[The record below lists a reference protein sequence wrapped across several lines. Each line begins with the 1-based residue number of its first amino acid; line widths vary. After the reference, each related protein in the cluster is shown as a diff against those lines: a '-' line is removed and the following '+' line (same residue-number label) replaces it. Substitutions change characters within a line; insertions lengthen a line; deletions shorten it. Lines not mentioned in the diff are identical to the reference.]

1 MSKNTGKHLTRSASA
16 GFAMIGLALC
26 SGSYANGQ
34 VAKEIIVTGT
44 RIKQTNLLAS
54 SPITSLTNEDIA
66 TRGVTRIE
74 DLINGLPQ
82 VFAGQ
87 GSNISNGATG
97 IATANLRGLGSSR
110 TLVLIDGRR
119 MASGTVNQVAA
130 DLNQIPAA
138 LVKNIDVLTGGA
150 GAVYGSDALAGVV
163 NFQMER
169 DFEGIRLDAQI
180 GAYQHNNDNQFFR
193 SILETSDNLSA
204 PMVENQLDGATKDFT
219 LVYGHNFKNGKGNI
233 TTYLGYRSAKEI
245 RQDARDFSGCFLIN
259 GLQSGGPITCRG
271 SLISARGLF
280 TNGAFDTSNFLFSLD
295 PDADNEFQRVTLS
308 GQAGLPAAP
317 RFNFTPDNFFQRP
330 DERYTA
336 GIFAHYDLS
345 PRDEIYADFMFADD
359 LSIAQIAP
367 SGNFFNTDLISCDN
381 PFLSDQQRDI
391 ICTNRGFGPTDNA
404 DLLIG
409 RRNVEGGP
417 RRSRLHHKSYRAVLG
432 IRGEFRSLLGFEYDV
447 SAQHSVADLSET
459 LENGLSISRLQRA
472 LLATTDAAGNPVC
485 DSVLDG
491 TDPDCVPIDYFSA
504 DGVTQAAV
512 DYVSTQGQQGG
523 LYKQTILLANISGN
537 LGSYGVQIP
546 GTSSGAKIILGSE
559 YRKDYYRM
567 DTDPRLI
574 SGDVAGVVGG
584 SQVDIFGAFDSL
596 EAFGELQ
603 LPLLENKPLAK
614 DMVFKGAYRYAD
626 NSLSGGASIYSAG
639 GIWQVN
645 DALRFRGQYQRAVR
659 VANAIELFLPTSAR
673 VFNFSSGDPCA
684 GAAPRATLAQCANSG
699 VTAAQYGNILVNPSG
714 QFNALKGGNPNL
726 NPEKSDTFT
735 IGAIIQMSG
744 PFEGFTISA
753 DYFDITVNDFI
764 GTADPIQSIDNCV
777 FDGTPLF
784 CNLIN
789 RDPASGS
796 LWLSDSGFI
805 EANNTNIG
813 SLFTS
818 GIDINASY
826 DTELPANLGGIGLTL
841 TGTYLYDLIEQTFP
855 GGPKIDCV
863 GFYGS
868 SCGTPNPRWRHI
880 ASLNWQTDY
889 NIDARFSWRHFAN
902 VKADPSLN
910 AAIGSFDEQ
919 LGAVDYFDLA
929 LTYRGL
935 DNATIRVGINNI
947 FDREPP
953 ISTSVGAGL
962 GNGNT
967 FPQVY
972 DALGRFLFARV
983 TLDY

>member
-16 GFAMIGLALC
+16 GFAMVGLALF

-54 SPITSLTNEDIA
+54 SPITSLSNEDIA

-74 DLINGLPQ
+74 DLINELPQ
-82 VFAGQ
+82 VFAAQ
-87 GSNISNGATG
+87 GSNISSRATG
-97 IATANLRGLGSSR
+97 IATVDLRGLGSSR

-169 DFEGIRLDAQI
+169 DFEGLRLDMQI
-180 GAYQHNNDNQFFR
+180 GAYQHNNNNQLFR
-193 SILETSDNLSA
+193 SLLEASDFLSPSMTA
-204 PMVENQLDGATKDFT
+204 NQLDGATKDFT
-219 LVYGHNFKNGKGNI
+219 LVYGHNFENGKGNI
-233 TTYLGYRSAKEI
+233 TAYLGYRSAKEI
-245 RQDARDFSGCFLIN
+245 RQDARDFSSCTVDGGLDN
-259 GLQSGGPITCRG
+259 GGLTACTG
-271 SLISARGLF
+271 SIVSASGLF
-280 TNGAFDTSNFLFSLD
+280 TDGSFDVANFLFALD
-295 PDADNEFQRVTLS
+295 PVTGSDFQRVTLF
-308 GQAGLPAAP
+308 GQAGLPDVS
-317 RFNFTPDNFFQRP
+317 RFNFNPDNFLQRP

-345 PRDEIYADFMFADD
+345 PRDEIYTDFMYADD

-367 SGNFFNTDLISCDN
+367 SANFFNTDRISCDN

-404 DLLIG
+404 DLVFSQ
-409 RRNVEGGP
+409 RNVDGGP
-417 RRSRLHHKSYRAVLG
+417 RRFRLHHKSYRAVLG

-447 SAQHSVADLSET
+447 SAQHSSANLSET
-459 LENGLSISRLQRA
+459 FENALSISRLQRA
-472 LLATTDAAGNPVC
+472 LLATTDASGNPVC

-491 TDPDCVPIDYFSA
+491 TDPDCVPINYFSLG
-504 DGVTQAAV
+504 GVTQAAL
-512 DYVSTQGQQGG
+512 DYVSAQNQQGG
-523 LYKQTILLANISGN
+523 FYKQTILLATISGN
-537 LGSYGVQIP
+537 LGTYGIQIP

-559 YRKDYYRM
+559 YRKDDYRL
-567 DTDPRLI
+567 DTDAGLA
-574 SGDVAGVVGG
+574 SGDVAGFSRPSVGV
-584 SQVDIFGAFDSL
+584 SGAFDSL

-614 DMVFKGAYRYAD
+614 DVVFKGAYRYAD
-626 NSLSGGASIYSAG
+626 NSLSGGANIYSAG

-645 DALRFRGQYQRAVR
+645 DVLRFRGQYQRAIR
-659 VANAIELFLPTSAR
+659 VANAIELFLPTSTS
-673 VFNFSSGDPCA
+673 FFSSGSGDPCA

-699 VTAAQYGNILVNPSG
+699 VTAAQYGNIDANPLR
-714 QFNALKGGNPNL
+714 QFNVLSGGNPNL
-726 NPEKSDTFT
+726 TPEKSDTFT
-735 IGAIIQMSG
+735 IGAIVQM
-744 PFEGFTISA
+744 PAPLEGLTISV

-764 GTADPIQSIDNCV
+764 GTANPIQSINNCV
-777 FDGTPLF
+777 FDGDPLF

-789 RDPASGS
+789 RDPVSGS
-796 LWLSDSGFI
+796 LWLNDKSFI
-805 EANNTNIG
+805 EANNINTG
-813 SLFTS
+813 FLFTS

-826 DTELPANLGGIGLTL
+826 NAELPVNLGGLSLTL
-841 TGTYLYDLIEQTFP
+841 TGTYLNDLIEQSFP
-855 GGPKIDCV
+855 KDPKINCV
-863 GFYGS
+863 GFYGNN
-868 SCGTPNPRWRHI
+868 CGTPKPRWRHI
-880 ASLNWQTDY
+880 ASLNWQT
-889 NIDARFSWRHFAN
+889 NHNVNARFSWRHFAN
-902 VKADPSLN
+902 VRAEPNLN
-910 AAIGSFDEQ
+910 ADEGSFDEQ

-935 DNATIRVGINNI
+935 DNATIRLGINNV
-947 FDREPP
+947 FDKEPP
-953 ISTSVGAGL
+953 ISTSAANGF

-983 TLDY
+983 TVDY